1 MIKHIDI
8 KIQAWYYAIRTKEL
22 KQSSMEVH
30 RRIIDSF
37 FEWTKN

>member
-8 KIQAWYYAIRTKEL
+8 KILAWYYALRTKEL
-22 KQSSMEVH
+22 KRSSMDVH